1 MIHYSCDQ
9 CKRPLD
15 PDEDLRYV
23 VKMEVYAVMDPVE
36 ESDDDDRDSL
46 LEIQDILQRMDDGA
60 NDKIGDDVYRSM
72 RFDLCADCRRK
83 FVAHPLGRTAH
94 KQFDFSQN

>member
-9 CKRPLD
+9 CKRLLD

-23 VKMEVYAVMDPVE
+23 VKMEVYAAMDPVE
-36 ESDDDDRDSL
+36 ESDDDDRDYL

-60 NDKIGDDVYRSM
+60 NDRIGDDVYRAM

-83 FVAHPLGRTAH
+83 FVAHPLGRVVH